1 MTPTDVEHANRV
13 APTRE
18 QLLRARQRRQTKTFL
33 GVFGVVLLIGLV
45 ALGNWQQWWTIGG
58 SSQVAAT
65 ICPTQTVMD
74 PELTNI
80 NVYNGTT
87 RNGLAAAVAK
97 ELQKRKF
104 RVLSI
109 GTEEQKKPLKSV
121 LVVRYGPEGK
131 LAAHTVGL
139 QFPGKVTMD
148 SDDREDETVDIVIGE
163 KYKSMISGKKGLA
176 AIQPIAQ
183 PEGCVTATSSPTPEP
198 SDS

>member
-1 MTPTDVEHANRV
+1 MTPTDIEHTNRV

-18 QLLRARQRRQTKTFL
+18 ELLRARQRRQTKTFL
-33 GVFGVVLLIGLV
+33 GVFGFVLLIGLV
-45 ALGNWQQWWTIGG
+45 AFGNWQQWWTIGG
-58 SSQVAAT
+58 SSSAAAT

-109 GTEEQKKPLKSV
+109 GTEEHKKPLKSV
-121 LVVRYGPEGK
+121 LVVRYGPAGK
-131 LAAHTVGL
+131 LAAHTVSL
-139 QFPGKVTMD
+139 QFPAKVTMV
-148 SDDREDETVDIVIGE
+148 DDEREDEAIDIVIGD
-163 KYKSMISGKKGLA
+163 KYKGMVPGKKALA
-176 AIQPIAQ
+176 AIQPIAEPQ
-183 PEGCVTATSSPTPEP
+183 GCKAATPTPGPTE
-198 SDS
+198 S